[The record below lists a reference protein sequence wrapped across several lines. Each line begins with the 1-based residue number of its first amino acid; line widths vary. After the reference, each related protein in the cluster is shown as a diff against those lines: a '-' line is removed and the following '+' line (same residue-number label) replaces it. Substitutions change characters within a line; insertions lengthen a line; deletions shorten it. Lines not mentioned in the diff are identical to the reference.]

1 MKPRER
7 KQRGERASRENAKNQ
22 SKKCYADLLN
32 KTVQVTYYDHVYF
45 KGIDS
50 SDVKPMVRKAVGWLF
65 TDTTDF
71 IRLLSDLPVEYSLE
85 EKWETGLVLLK
96 SCIIEVVALF
106 PASDLNE
113 NNYQV
118 MGNFCPIIE
127 ENKICKS

>member
-1 MKPRER
+1 MKS
-7 KQRGERASRENAKNQ
+7 KRGEMASRENAKNQ
-22 SKKCYADLLN
+22 SKKCYADLLDT
-32 KTVQVTYYDHVYF
+32 TVQVTYYHHVYF

-50 SDVKPMVRKAVGWLF
+50 SDIKPMVRKTVGWLF
-65 TDTTDF
+65 VDTTDY
-71 IRLLSDLPVEYSLE
+71 IHLLSDRPSEYSLE

-96 SCIIEVVALF
+96 CCIIEVVVLS